1 LTQPPVVSI
10 VLPTFN
16 RLRYLRPAVDSVL
29 AQTFGSWEL
38 IVADDGSEGETA
50 EYLATLEELPRVRV
64 LLLPHTGNVPA
75 VRNAACREARGE
87 YIAFL
92 DSDDVWLP
100 EKLALQVASLRTH
113 PQHGWSHTAFAVMD
127 ETGEPLAGASAR
139 SWPAAEGWALERLIR
154 MDIVVAISSVMVRRH
169 SLEHVGGFDE
179 ALRVCNDY
187 DLYLRL
193 ATVSELDGVR
203 ETLLYKRDHRIS
215 DWYDNSM
222 VLEQLA
228 RSLEKLLAVHPHRAV
243 HSLVRRER
251 AKLAVAL
258 ARNQAGTGKRRAALD
273 TLVRS
278 TRYSWGYGEWWLGG
292 AEAAV
297 RAVIPSS
304 MLGIARF
311 LTGRR
316 RSL

>member
-1 LTQPPVVSI
+1 MTQPPLVSI

-29 AQTFGSWEL
+29 AQTFDNWEL

-50 EYLATLEELPRVRV
+50 AYLATLTELPRVRV
-64 LLLPHTGNVPA
+64 LFLPHTGNVPA
-75 VRNAACREARGE
+75 VRNAACRATRGE

-113 PQHGWSHTAFAVMD
+113 PRRGWSHTAFAVMD

-139 SWPAAEGWALERLIR
+139 SWPATEGWILERVIR
-154 MDIVVAISSVMVRRH
+154 RDISIAISSVVVRRRL
-169 SLEHVGGFDE
+169 LEQLGGFDE
-179 ALRVCNDY
+179 ALRVCEDY

-203 ETLLYKRDHRIS
+203 ETLLYARDHRIHY
-215 DWYDNSM
+215 YDNSM
-222 VLEQLA
+222 VLEHLA
-228 RSLEKLLAVHPHRAV
+228 RSLEKLLAVNPHCAV

-258 ARNQAGTGKRRAALD
+258 ARNRAGAGKRWAALD

-278 TRYSWGYGEWWLGG
+278 SRYSWGYGEWWLRG

-297 RAVIPSS
+297 RAVTPSRL
-304 MLGIARF
+304 LGIARF
-311 LTGRR
+311 LTGRS